1 MLPSLPDSAG
11 VFTWGAI
18 SVMSEANNEKPTTVS
33 RRRALARLGLA
44 AGVAYAAPT
53 VLPISRNRH
62 AFAAT
67 TPCFQVNNNPNDN
80 PNVPSCPP

>member
-1 MLPSLPDSAG
+1 
-11 VFTWGAI
+11 
-18 SVMSEANNEKPTTVS
+18 MSEATNERTDEKATGVS

-62 AFAAT
+62 AFAAS

>member
-1 MLPSLPDSAG
+1 
-11 VFTWGAI
+11 
-18 SVMSEANNEKPTTVS
+18 MSEANNERTDEKATGVS

-62 AFAAT
+62 AFAAS